1 MMTDIINGIKLIG
14 AMILCGAL
22 YLLFA
27 LAYKYY
33 DDRRN

>member
-1 MMTDIINGIKLIG
+1 MMENIINGIKLIG
-14 AMILCGAL
+14 GMILCGAL

-33 DDRRN
+33 DDK